1 MATINTRQKLVDYCL
16 RQLGAPVVEINVD
29 DEQVDDRVDD
39 ALRYMSEYHFDGV
52 ERVYLKYQL
61 TQADI
66 DRKYLLLEADNS
78 ASMSYGDRYQTMNEA
93 GLTGGTPAHLAGG
106 VVPIDN
112 LITSVTKIFHISQQT
127 IDMFDVRYQY
137 ALNDLYTF
145 GTIDLVQYDL
155 TQQYLSLLR
164 QFLSPDKQVE
174 FSRVTNRLEIHMDW
188 RIVKPGAYLI
198 IECYRILDPRVHPE
212 IYEDRMLKKYL
223 TALIKRQWGTNM
235 SKYSGIKMP
244 GDVTLRGVDIAT
256 EAQKEI
262 DEIEKEIITK
272 YELPVDFMMG

>member
-1 MATINTRQKLVDYCL
+1 MAIDTRQKLVDYCL

-29 DEQVDDRVDD
+29 DDQISDRVND
-39 ALRYMSEYHFDGV
+39 AMRYMSEYHFDGV

-66 DRKYLLLEADNS
+66 DRKYLLLESDNANS
-78 ASMSYGDRYQTMNEA
+78 LSYGDRYQTITES
-93 GLTGGTPAHLAGG
+93 GLTGGTVEHLTGG

-112 LITSVTKIFHISQQT
+112 LITSVSGIFHVSQQT

-145 GTIDLVQYDL
+145 GTIDMVQYDL

-164 QFLSPDKQVE
+164 QFLSPDKSVN
-174 FSRVTNRLEIHMDW
+174 FSRVTNKLEIYMDW
-188 RIVKPGAYLI
+188 RIVRPGAYLI
-198 IECYRILDPRVHPE
+198 IDCYRILDPRIHTE
-212 IYEDRMLKKYL
+212 IYEDRMMKKYL

-235 SKYSGIKMP
+235 SKYSGIKLP
-244 GDVTLRGVDIAT
+244 GDVTLRGVDIT
-256 EAQKEI
+256 NEADKEI
-262 DEIEKEIITK
+262 NEIEKEIITK

>member
-1 MATINTRQKLVDYCL
+1 MAIDTRQKLVDYCL

-29 DEQVDDRVDD
+29 DDQVNDRVDD
-39 ALRYMSEYHFDGV
+39 AMRYMSEYHFDGV
-52 ERVYLKYQL
+52 ERVYLKYRL

-66 DRKYLLLEADNS
+66 DRKYLLLESDNS
-78 ASMSYGDRYQTMNEA
+78 NSLSYGDRYQTITEA
-93 GLTGGTPAHLAGG
+93 GLTGGTVEHLTGG

-112 LITSVTKIFHISQQT
+112 LITSVTGIFHISQQT

-145 GTIDLVQYDL
+145 GTIDMVQYDM

-164 QFLSPDKQVE
+164 QFLSPEKKVN
-174 FSRVTNRLEIHMDW
+174 FSRVTNKLEIYMDW
-188 RIVKPGAYLI
+188 RIVRPGAYLI
-198 IECYRILDPRVHPE
+198 LDCYRILDPRVHTE

-235 SKYSGIKMP
+235 SKYSGIKLP
-244 GDVTLRGVDIAT
+244 GDVTLRGVDIT
-256 EAQKEI
+256 NEAEKEI

>member
-1 MATINTRQKLVDYCL
+1 MAIDTRQKLIDYCL

-29 DEQVDDRVDD
+29 DDQVSDRVND
-39 ALRYMSEYHFDGV
+39 AMRYMSEYHFDGV
-52 ERVYLKYQL
+52 ERVYLKYKL

-66 DRKYLLLEADNS
+66 DRKYLLLESDNS
-78 ASMSYGDRYQTMNEA
+78 NSLSYDDRYQTITEA
-93 GLTGGTPAHLAGG
+93 GLTGGTPEHLSGG

-112 LITSVTKIFHISQQT
+112 LITSVTGIFHISQQT

-145 GTIDLVQYDL
+145 GTIDMVQYDL

-164 QFLSPDKQVE
+164 QYLSPEKKVN
-174 FSRVTNRLEIHMDW
+174 FSRVTNKLEIYMDW
-188 RIVKPGAYLI
+188 KIVRPGAYLI
-198 IECYRILDPRVHPE
+198 LDCYRILDPRIHTE

-235 SKYSGIKMP
+235 SKYSGIKLP
-244 GDVTLRGVDIAT
+244 GDVTLRGVDIT
-256 EAQKEI
+256 NEAEKEI
-262 DEIEKEIITK
+262 NEIEKEIITK

>member
-1 MATINTRQKLVDYCL
+1 MAVVNTRKKLVEYCL
-16 RQLGAPVVEINVD
+16 RQLGSPVVQINVD

-39 ALRYMSEYHFDGV
+39 ALRFMSEYHFDGV
-52 ERVYLKYQL
+52 ERVYLKYKL

-66 DRKYLLLEADNS
+66 DRKYLLLESDNTES
-78 ASMSYGDRYQTMNEA
+78 LSSDDRLQTITED
-93 GLTGGTPAHLAGG
+93 GQSGT
-106 VVPIDN
+106 VPIDN
-112 LITSVTKIFHISQQT
+112 LITSVTRIFHISQQT

-145 GTIDLVQYDL
+145 GTIDLVQYDI

-164 QFLSPDKQVE
+164 MFLSPDKQVE

-188 RIVKPGAYLI
+188 KIVKPGGYLI

-223 TALIKRQWGTNM
+223 TALIKRQWGINM
-235 SKYSGIKMP
+235 SKYSGIKLP
-244 GDVTLRGVDIAT
+244 GDVTLRGVDIVN
-256 EAQKEI
+256 EAQKEV
-262 DEIEKEIITK
+262 DEIEKEIVSK

>member
-1 MATINTRQKLVDYCL
+1 MAIDTRQKLVDYCL

-29 DEQVDDRVDD
+29 DEQINDRTED
-39 ALRYMSEYHFDGV
+39 AMRYMSEYHFDGV
-52 ERVYLKYQL
+52 ERVYLKYKL

-66 DRKYLLLEADNS
+66 DRKYLLLESDNS
-78 ASMSYGDRYQTMNEA
+78 NSLSYDDRYQTITEA
-93 GLTGGTPAHLAGG
+93 GLTGGTPEHLSGG

-112 LITSVTKIFHISQQT
+112 LITSVTGIFHISQQT

-145 GTIDLVQYDL
+145 GTIDMVQYDL

-164 QFLSPDKQVE
+164 QYLSPEKKVN
-174 FSRVTNRLEIHMDW
+174 FSRVTNKLEIYMDW
-188 RIVKPGAYLI
+188 KIVRPGAYLI
-198 IECYRILDPRVHPE
+198 IDCYRILDPRIHTE

-235 SKYSGIKMP
+235 SKYSGIKLP
-244 GDVTLRGVDIAT
+244 GDVTLRGVDIT
-256 EAQKEI
+256 NEAEKEI
-262 DEIEKEIITK
+262 NEIEKEIITK

>member
-1 MATINTRQKLVDYCL
+1 MAIDTRQKLVDYCL

-29 DEQVDDRVDD
+29 DEQINDRTED
-39 ALRYMSEYHFDGV
+39 AMRYMSEYHFDGV
-52 ERVYLKYQL
+52 ERVYLKYKL

-66 DRKYLLLEADNS
+66 DRKYLLLESDNS
-78 ASMSYGDRYQTMNEA
+78 NSLSYDDRYQTITEA
-93 GLTGGTPAHLAGG
+93 GLTGGTPEHLSGG

-112 LITSVTKIFHISQQT
+112 LITSVTGIFHISQQT

-145 GTIDLVQYDL
+145 GTIDMVQYDL

-164 QFLSPDKQVE
+164 QYLSPEKKVN
-174 FSRVTNRLEIHMDW
+174 FSRVTNKLEIYMDW
-188 RIVKPGAYLI
+188 KIVRPGAYLI
-198 IECYRILDPRVHPE
+198 LDCYRILDPRIHTE

-235 SKYSGIKMP
+235 SKYSGIKLP
-244 GDVTLRGVDIAT
+244 GDVTLRGVDIT
-256 EAQKEI
+256 NEAEKEI
-262 DEIEKEIITK
+262 NEIEKEIITK

>member
-1 MATINTRQKLVDYCL
+1 MAIDTRQKLIDYCL

-29 DEQVDDRVDD
+29 DEQINDRTDD
-39 ALRYMSEYHFDGV
+39 AMRYMSEYHFDGV
-52 ERVYLKYQL
+52 ERVFLKYKL

-66 DRKYLLLEADNS
+66 DRKYLLLEKDNTES
-78 ASMSYGDRYQTMNEA
+78 LSYGDRYQTITEA
-93 GLTGGTPAHLAGG
+93 GLTGGTPEHLAGG

-112 LITSVTKIFHISQQT
+112 LITSVTGIFHISQQT

-145 GTIDLVQYDL
+145 GTIDMIQYDL

-164 QFLSPDKQVE
+164 QFLSPEKKVS
-174 FSRVTNRLEIHMDW
+174 FSRVTNKLEIYMDW
-188 RIVKPGAYLI
+188 RIVRPGAYLI
-198 IECYRILDPRVHPE
+198 IDCYRILDPRIHTE

-223 TALIKRQWGTNM
+223 TALIKRQWGINM
-235 SKYSGIKMP
+235 SKYSGIKLP
-244 GDVTLRGVDIAT
+244 GDVTLRGVDIT
-256 EAQKEI
+256 NEAQKEV
-262 DEIEKEIITK
+262 DEIEKEILVK

>member
-1 MATINTRQKLVDYCL
+1 MAIDTRQKLVDYCL

-29 DEQVDDRVDD
+29 DEQINDRTED
-39 ALRYMSEYHFDGV
+39 AMRYMSEYHFDGV
-52 ERVYLKYQL
+52 ERVYLKYKL

-66 DRKYLLLEADNS
+66 DRKYLLLESDNS
-78 ASMSYGDRYQTMNEA
+78 NSLSYDDRYQTITEA
-93 GLTGGTPAHLAGG
+93 GLTGGTPEHLSGG

-112 LITSVTKIFHISQQT
+112 LITSVTGIFHISQQT

-145 GTIDLVQYDL
+145 GTIDMVQYDL

-164 QFLSPDKQVE
+164 QYLSPEKKVN
-174 FSRVTNRLEIHMDW
+174 FSRVTNKLEIYMDW
-188 RIVKPGAYLI
+188 KIVRPGAYLI
-198 IECYRILDPRVHPE
+198 LDCYRILDPRIHTE

-235 SKYSGIKMP
+235 SKYSGIKLP
-244 GDVTLRGVDIAT
+244 GDVTLRGVDIT
-256 EAQKEI
+256 NEAEKEI